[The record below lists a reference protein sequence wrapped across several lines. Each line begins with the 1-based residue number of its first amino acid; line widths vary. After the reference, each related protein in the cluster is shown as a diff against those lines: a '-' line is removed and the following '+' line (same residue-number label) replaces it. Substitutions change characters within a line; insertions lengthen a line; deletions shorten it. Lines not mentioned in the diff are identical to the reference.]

1 MFLMVASVVNLSP
14 GTCCANALDAQRT
27 LQATAIATI
36 EIFFLIGM
44 NGFPARFPQRKRET
58 ISTHLR

>member
-1 MFLMVASVVNLSP
+1 VNLSP